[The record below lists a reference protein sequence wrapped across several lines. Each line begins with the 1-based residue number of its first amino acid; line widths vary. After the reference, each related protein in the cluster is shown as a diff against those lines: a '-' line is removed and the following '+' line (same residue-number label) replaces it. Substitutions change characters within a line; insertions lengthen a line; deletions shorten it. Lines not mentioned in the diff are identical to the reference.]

1 LSRVWFQAIIGS
13 ASSGHS
19 VRLAAAIAEKDRHG
33 LLYHRVV
40 MTKKEPLLS
49 PLMLLFLLAMILAN
63 VGGNMYQPLLPL
75 YLQDLGA
82 GVGQVGLFFTLAAI
96 LPLTM
101 QILGGWVSDSV
112 GRLRAIAVGSVAG
125 IGAYTVLL
133 LAPTWQWLLAATAF
147 GAVSAS
153 LIGPSFDAFVA
164 ENSSEQNRARVF
176 GISQSLFMIVTV
188 IGPVLGGWLAEA
200 YGFKTLLA
208 VAAGFYLVAA
218 FIRIGMAR
226 RAARSTEAH
235 LGRLSF
241 SGLKTNLGTMAGLL
255 LAGGVVTWILI
266 TDGVR
271 DIAFG
276 LSGNLLPIYM
286 DEIGGMTLRQIG
298 FLNSVLGV
306 FMMASSLAGGWL
318 SDRIGERACIALGMA
333 NLGLGLWFMVTVPV
347 GNVWIYACAWAVA
360 GLGVGVMGPAYQS
373 LISKVVPRE
382 VRGTAFGL
390 FSTSLGLV
398 SLPAPWLGAQL
409 WERVSPRF
417 PFTIAAVLT
426 LLSIVPVWLKFK
438 LPGNRAG
445 PPADAAAAD
454 AMSGSS
460 ES

>member
-1 LSRVWFQAIIGS
+1 
-13 ASSGHS
+13 
-19 VRLAAAIAEKDRHG
+19 
-33 LLYHRVV
+33 
-40 MTKKEPLLS
+40 MTKKQVLLS
-49 PLMLLFLLAMILAN
+49 PLMLVFLLGMILAN
-63 VGGNMYQPLLPL
+63 VGGNMYQPFLPL
-75 YLQDLGA
+75 YLQNLGA

-112 GRLRAIAVGSVAG
+112 GRLRAIAIGSVAG

-147 GAVSAS
+147 HAVSGS
-153 LIGPSFDAFVA
+153 LIGPSFDAFLA
-164 ENSSEQNRARVF
+164 ENSSDRNRARVF
-176 GISQSLFMIVTV
+176 GISQSLFMVVTV

-208 VAAGFYLVAA
+208 VAAGLYLVAA

-255 LAGGVVTWILI
+255 LAGGVITWILI

-286 DEIGGMTLRQIG
+286 DEIGGMTLQQIG
-298 FLNSVLGV
+298 LLNSVLGV

-318 SDRIGERACIALGMA
+318 SDKIGERACIALGMA
-333 NLGLGLWFMVTVPV
+333 NLGLGLWLMVQLPT
-347 GNVWIYACAWAVA
+347 GSVWIYACVWALA
-360 GLGVGVMGPAYQS
+360 GLGVGLMGPAYQS
-373 LISKVVPRE
+373 LISKAVPRE

-409 WERVSPRF
+409 WERISPRL
-417 PFTIAAVLT
+417 PFTITAVSA
-426 LLSIVPVWLKFK
+426 LLSIVPVWLKFR
-438 LPGNRAG
+438 LPREQAG
-445 PPADAAAAD
+445 PPGDVPAAG
-454 AMSGSS
+454 AMPGET